1 MAANYG
7 VLVGV
12 LGKLATVVGLIGSEI
27 GVIGWEF
34 YGAGKNRNLGIFIL
48 FFSITGSFFNMVT
61 YR

>member
-27 GVIGWEF
+27 GVIGWGF
-34 YGAGKNRNLGIFIL
+34 CGAGKNRNLGIFIL